1 MSVGARVGGG
11 HVGMRS
17 MLGSD
22 PTRLGDA
29 KFDWSVVRRVV
40 RFAKPYRWMLLGYLG
55 VIVVVA
61 LVQLLPP
68 LIFRQII
75 DEAIP
80 RGVDQGE
87 STLLHLLAGLAV
99 LAAIANAAL
108 AIVERWLSA
117 RVGEGVI
124 YDLRVQ
130 VFAHVQRMPLAFF
143 TRTQTGAL
151 TNRLNSDVIGA
162 QRALTTTIGGV
173 ASNVI
178 TLVTTLVA
186 MALLE
191 WRLTLLSLVV
201 LPLFIVPARRVG
213 RRLQALTRRQMD
225 LNASMNATMTERF
238 NVSGAL
244 LVKLFGR
251 SVDEERSFSDRA
263 DAVRRTGIRS
273 ALYGRTFFIA
283 LGLVGAIGT
292 AAVYWV
298 GGLQVID
305 GSLSIGTLVALAAF
319 VTRLYGPLTS
329 LSNAHVDL
337 LTAMVSFERV
347 FEVLDAPLPLVD
359 RPGAVDLTDARGRIE
374 IDDVRFTY
382 PDTVIVPTLE
392 LDPTVGLGLR
402 AAVAAAEA
410 AVGDG
415 ESPGSNGSGN
425 GARDGTGDRAGDGT
439 RGHAGSRAG
448 DVAPA
453 RDGVPAARD
462 GVPAGGE
469 PVAREVLHGVSATI
483 EPGQLVA
490 LVGPSGGG
498 KTTLSMLVPRIYDV
512 THGAVR
518 VDGHDVRDL
527 TQDSLH
533 GAIGVVTQDPH
544 LFHDSVGNNLRYAR
558 PTATD
563 GELVAAAEAAQIH
576 EVIAR
581 LPEGYDTVVGERGYR
596 LSGGEKQRLAIAR
609 MLLKNPAI
617 VILDEA
623 TSQLD
628 SENEA
633 AIQRALAEALRD
645 RTSIVIAH
653 RLSTIA
659 NADLILVMDEGLI
672 VERGVHHDLLAS
684 GGLYADLYR
693 TLVREDVDRVAED
706 ATAALGLA

>member
-1 MSVGARVGGG
+1 MGGPSG
-11 HVGMRS
+11 
-17 MLGSD
+17 MLGADRSQ
-22 PTRLGDA
+22 LGDA
-29 KFDWSVVRRVV
+29 RFDRKVVRRVL
-40 RFAKPYRWMLLGYLG
+40 RFARPYRWMLLGYLA
-55 VIVVVA
+55 VIVAIA
-61 LVQLLPP
+61 LIQLVPP

-80 RGVDQGE
+80 RGINEGDQG
-87 STLLHLLAGLAV
+87 LLHLLAAVAV
-99 LAAIANAAL
+99 LAAVGSAAM

-117 RVGEGVI
+117 RIGEGVI
-124 YDLRVQ
+124 YDLRVA
-130 VFAHVQRMPLAFF
+130 VFGHVQRMPISFF

-178 TLVTTLVA
+178 TLVTTLIA

-213 RRLQALTRRQMD
+213 RRLQAVTRTQMD
-225 LNASMNATMTERF
+225 LNASMNTTMTERF

-251 SVDEERSFSDRA
+251 AEDEERSFAERA
-263 DAVRRTGIRS
+263 DGVRRTGIRA

-298 GGLQVID
+298 GGLQVIN
-305 GSLSIGTLVALAAF
+305 GTLSLGTLVALAAY
-319 VTRLYGPLTS
+319 VTRLYGPLTA

-359 RPGAVDLTDARGRIE
+359 RPGAVDLVDPRGRIE
-374 IDDVRFTY
+374 LDEVHFTY
-382 PDTVIVPTLE
+382 PDEVVVPTLE
-392 LDPTVGLGLR
+392 LDPTVGVPR
-402 AAVAAAEA
+402 AVRVDGAPRSPVDDDGERGHRAGEIGGDGRNGAAA
-410 AVGDG
+410 
-415 ESPGSNGSGN
+415 P
-425 GARDGTGDRAGDGT
+425 
-439 RGHAGSRAG
+439 
-448 DVAPA
+448 
-453 RDGVPAARD
+453 
-462 GVPAGGE
+462 
-469 PVAREVLHGVSATI
+469 REVLHGVTAI
-483 EPGQLVA
+483 VEPGELVA

-498 KTTLSMLVPRIYDV
+498 KTTLSMLVPRLYDV
-512 THGAVR
+512 TDGAVR

-533 GAIGVVTQDPH
+533 AAIGAVTQDPH
-544 LFHDSVGNNLRYAR
+544 LFHDTVGNNLRYAR
-558 PTATD
+558 PDASD
-563 GELVAAAEAAQIH
+563 DELIAAARAAQIH
-576 EVIAR
+576 EVIDA
-581 LPEGYDTVVGERGYR
+581 LPEGYDTLVGERGYR

-609 MLLKNPAI
+609 MLLKDPAV

-633 AIQRALAEALRD
+633 AIQRALAEALAG

-653 RLSTIA
+653 RLSTITT
-659 NADLILVMDEGLI
+659 ADQILVLDGGRI
-672 VERGVHHDLLAS
+672 VERGTHADLLAA
-684 GGLYADLYR
+684 GGLYAELYR
-693 TLVREDVDRVAED
+693 TLVRSDLAGPGP
-706 ATAALGLA
+706 ATAVDDVTPLGLA